1 MISKESF
8 LLFTDLNLKLSSLK
22 AVEKMGF
29 EEPSEIQEKAIPILT
44 ASDVDFVGQAQT
56 GTGKTAAFVLPL
68 LEKIDLKNNN
78 VQALIVS
85 PTRELAIQI
94 QQEIEKLSEF
104 EPVRSMTVYGG
115 TSVGLQIRDLKKI
128 RPQIVVGTPGRIMDF
143 INREVLD
150 LAQVK
155 YAILDEAD
163 EMLDMGFFQDIKTIL
178 SCIPNKKIWMFSATM
193 PTEIEMLIKKFF
205 CEPQFV
211 RIKKKHLTNDSV
223 DQQYVMVHESQLTEA
238 LCRYLDYQK
247 DIYGIIFTRTKIM
260 AKELADSLAARGYTT
275 DSLHGD
281 MSQDQR
287 DLSMKKFKDKEVKL
301 LVCTDVAARGI
312 DVNDLT
318 HVINYELP
326 QDNEAYVHRI
336 GRTGRGGKEGVAL
349 SIISPNEHKRLS
361 QIEAITKATVER
373 AELPEISKIRS
384 KLVQKNIES
393 IKSYVNAELED
404 EDLYDS
410 FVHLF
415 ESETKESLVKGLFNY
430 FYAKNLYRYKD
441 AEKIDVRPKRPPRPV
456 KDGFTRLFTNIGRE
470 NGFEIGDLIRIICRN
485 TKVPGQAIGKIDFK
499 TSFSFIEIPTEF
511 AQEVLDLNGKEY
523 KDFQVSFQPC
533 RNFDDNKRGK
543 NNYRKGPRSN
553 NDRKDFKSNRNS
565 KNHRSSY
572 KENRPN

>member
-1 MISKESF
+1 M
-8 LLFTDLNLKLSSLK
+8 LFTELNLKLSSLK

-29 EEPSEIQEKAIPILT
+29 EEPSEIQEKAIPVLLEKNI
-44 ASDVDFVGQAQT
+44 DFVGQAQT

-68 LEKIDLKNNN
+68 LEKLVLNNKN
-78 VQALIVS
+78 VQSLIVS

-94 QQEIEKLSEF
+94 QQEIEKLSSF

-115 TSVGLQIRDLKKI
+115 TSVGQQIRELKRTK
-128 RPQIVVGTPGRIMDF
+128 PQIVVGTPGRIMDF
-143 INREVLD
+143 IQREVLD
-150 LAQVK
+150 LSQVR

-178 SCIPNKKIWMFSATM
+178 SCIPEKKIWMFSATM
-193 PTEIEMLIKKFF
+193 PKEIEMLIKRFF
-205 CEPQFV
+205 CEPEFV
-211 RIKKKHLTNDSV
+211 RIAKKHLTNDSV
-223 DQQYVMVHESQLTEA
+223 EQQYVMVREENLTEA

-247 DIYGIIFTRTKIM
+247 DIYGIIFTRTKIG
-260 AKELADSLAARGYTT
+260 AKELADSLAARGYAT

-287 DLSMKKFKDKEVKL
+287 DLAMKKFKDEEVKL

-349 SIISPNEHKRLS
+349 SIMTPNEHRRLS
-361 QIEAITKATVER
+361 QIEAITKAKVER
-373 AELPEISKIRS
+373 VELPEISKIRS
-384 KLVQKNIES
+384 KLIQKNIEE
-393 IKSYVNAELED
+393 IKSFVNAELED

-415 ESETKESLVKGLFNY
+415 ESEDKDSLVKGLFNY

-441 AEKIDVRPKRPPRPV
+441 AEKIDMRPKRPPRPV
-456 KDGFTRLFTNIGRE
+456 KDGFVRLFTNIGRE
-470 NGFEIGDLIRIICRN
+470 QGFEIGDLIRMICRN
-485 TKVPGQAIGKIDFK
+485 TSVPGKEIGKIDFK
-499 TSFSFIEIPTEF
+499 TSFSFIEIPSKYQE
-511 AQEVLDLNGKEY
+511 EVLALSGKEY
-523 KDFQVSFQPC
+523 KEHTVSIQLS
-533 RNFDDNKRGK
+533 RNPDERPRR
-543 NNYRKGPRSN
+543 NYRKGGRNFDRSKSGSSRARDNNRPR
-553 NDRKDFKSNRNS
+553 RYSNRDS
-565 KNHRSSY
+565 RA
-572 KENRPN
+572 